1 MARTERHRKDGPFFL
16 LPVLLFFLL
25 LFFFESTPAQ
35 PLVLKAVRVER
46 GPSLNGSLEE
56 DVWRQAAPFTDFR
69 MVFPREGD
77 PTEKTELRI
86 LYDDANLYL
95 GIFCFDSEP
104 SRVCAN
110 TMAHDA
116 DDEGED
122 DDTIKVLLDPFLD
135 RRNAYIFFVNA
146 CGAKSEGLA
155 FGEHSSLNWDGI
167 WDARSK
173 IQADGWS
180 TEIKIPFKTISFKQG
195 LSHWGINVERYI
207 PRKQETIRLSGV
219 KKDNFFNNAAEAAPL
234 VGLHDLRLGTGIT
247 FRPYGATRA
256 LQNHLGPGGAEYQW
270 DGGFDIYKN
279 FTPNFVGAFSYNTDF
294 AETEVDERRVNL
306 TRFPLYFPEKRTFF
320 LEGSE
325 IFNFGTT
332 RSESFAPFFS
342 RRIGLYQGNQIPLV
356 FGAKV
361 FGRLGGTNLAFLDVM
376 TEKFHSLSSENFFA
390 GRVYQNILSE
400 SKVGA
405 IFAAGSPTGEKNT
418 LAGFDLIY
426 QTSRFRGNRNLLIG
440 GWYVHNWNEIQTGR
454 HHGFGFKV
462 DYPND
467 LWDIVTSYS
476 YYGDALDPGLGFLPR
491 KNVQAYSLGFNY
503 MPRPEKGFVGRLAR
517 QFFYELRF
525 SFYWDLEGNLET
537 RRISAS
543 PLSFQ
548 TESGERLELTI
559 TQNRDVLPYDF
570 EVSDSVVIP
579 KGGYDFTDYSVEFHS
594 ASHRSVS
601 VDVEHSFGRFY
612 SGRLHQTELGLTL
625 KWRGYATLEVETDF
639 VRGHLPQ
646 GRFDEN
652 VCQVK
657 ADFFLSPRLGLMNYL
672 QYDDVSKEL
681 GVNFRFRWEI
691 SPGNV
696 IYLVYS
702 KNWERRRDPLSRFV
716 PLQERG
722 VFKIQL
728 SIRP

>member
-1 MARTERHRKDGPFFL
+1 MAAMGRTAKKFQPGPSFL
-16 LPVLLFFLL
+16 FLSLL
-25 LFFFESTPAQ
+25 LFLAGPILAQ
-35 PLVLKAVRVER
+35 PPVLRAVRVER
-46 GPSLNGSLEE
+46 GPTLDGSLEE
-56 DVWRQAAPFTDFR
+56 EVWRQAVPFTGFR

-77 PTEKTELRI
+77 PTEKTELRV
-86 LYDDANLYL
+86 LYDEANLYL
-95 GIFCFDSEP
+95 GVFCFDSEP
-104 SRVCAN
+104 AKVCAN

-122 DDTIKVLLDPFLD
+122 DDTVKVLLDPFLD

-146 CGAKSEGLA
+146 CGARSEGLA
-155 FGEHSSLNWDGI
+155 SGEHASLDWDGI
-167 WDARSK
+167 WDARSR
-173 IQADGWS
+173 IQPDGWS
-180 TEIKIPFKTISFKQG
+180 CEIKIPLKTISFKPN
-195 LSHWGINVERYI
+195 LPNWGINVERHI

-234 VGLHDLRLGTGIT
+234 EGLHDLRLGTGIT
-247 FRPYGATRA
+247 FRPYGTSRA
-256 LQNHLGPGGAEYQW
+256 LQNHLEPGGTEYQW

-325 IFNFGTT
+325 IFNFGTAG
-332 RSESFAPFFS
+332 SESFAPFFS
-342 RRIGLYQGNQIPLV
+342 RRIGLYQGSQVPVV
-356 FGAKV
+356 FGTKV

-376 TEKFHSLSSENFFA
+376 TEKFDSFSSENFFA
-390 GRVYQNILSE
+390 GRIYQNILAE

-405 IFAAGSPTGEKNT
+405 IFTAGSSTGEKNT

-426 QTSRFRGNRNLLIG
+426 QTSRFRGNQNLLIG
-440 GWYVHNWNEIQTGR
+440 GWYVHNWNEIKTGR
-454 HHGFGFKV
+454 HQGFGFKV

-476 YYGDALDPGLGFLPR
+476 YYGDALNPGIGFLPR
-491 KNVQAYSLGFNY
+491 KNIQSYSVGANY
-503 MPRPEKGFVGRLAR
+503 MPRPEKGFVGRVVR
-517 QFFYELRF
+517 QFLYELRF
-525 SFYWDLEGNLET
+525 SFYWDLKGNLET
-537 RRISAS
+537 RTMTMS

-548 TESGERLELTI
+548 TESGEHVEFAI
-559 TQNRDVLPYDF
+559 TPKRDVLPYDF
-570 EVSDSVVIP
+570 EVADGVVIP
-579 KGGYDFTDYSVEFHS
+579 KGGYNYTDYDIEFHS
-594 ASHRSVS
+594 ASHRPVS

-625 KWRGYATLEVETDF
+625 KWRGYATLEVETDL
-639 VRGHLPQ
+639 VRGNLPQ
-646 GRFDEN
+646 GRFNEN
-652 VCQVK
+652 VYQVK
-657 ADFFLSPRLGLMNYL
+657 ADLFLSPRFGLMNYF

-681 GVNFRFRWEI
+681 GVNLRLRWEI
-691 SPGNV
+691 TPGNV
-696 IYLVYS
+696 VYLVYN
-702 KNWERRRDPLSRFV
+702 KNWERRWDPLSRFV